1 MVASAFK
8 PGFQFTELPFDG
20 PAPPV
25 DRELAGITDPDGSA
39 PADPESEYASRV
51 RGMISDAREFN
62 AEILL
67 PLRVR
72 GIRLYLGLE
81 PAMDEDTGSS
91 TIVKTEVRDTIL
103 AMLPS
108 LMRIFTGQDGVTN
121 FLPNS
126 AAGVDMAEQ
135 ATDYLRYVFFYDNP
149 GYMLLQDVLKDSMIK
164 AMGVAKWWTD
174 ENKEVLEEQYERLS
188 VEQRQF
194 LISQPGVEV
203 VDMQPVPMNQ
213 PDGTIGLSFNMTVR
227 YTKRA
232 PRHKIAAV
240 PPDEFRINRMAT
252 SIKDAALCGQERFA
266 TKTELMLKKVPE
278 ELIDDHAD
286 FSGGDLRFSE
296 ERMLRNMGSD
306 SPFGRDSMEP
316 VVRWGDY
323 YIRVDKNGDGIA
335 ELRHINTIGDNETIV
350 FDEPAT
356 RAKYA
361 ICCVDPEPHSIV
373 GHGVAELVADL
384 QVIGSNLLRGALD
397 SLAASIYPRLVG
409 VENLVDWDDVLNTA
423 IGAPIKVKDIGALT
437 QLNYN
442 FNGDAAFGMMERLD
456 AIRIARTGI
465 TEQSKGLDPKAL
477 QSTTLKGVDM
487 IVQGA
492 QERIELVARTAASTF
507 MVDLMSGLLQET
519 VDNPVPERVIQLRGK
534 YVPVNPSQFDATM
547 TCVPNPAMGRGSDMD
562 RYMMLQFIL
571 QQQMTIMQASPL
583 NPLVSPM
590 EMRNTYEDTLAIAG
604 MKNSTR
610 YFKPCGPEEVQQFMQ
625 AIQQKEN
632 PEMVYAKAEADKVRA
647 SVIKLLTDSR
657 VKVEDLSMTDDR
669 ERDRDEAK
677 ALLEAAKIDAQY
689 GAQVDTA
696 AIRALWS
703 APRIPPAGT
712 GGDGESAAPE
722 GGPPQPG
729 AGGLPPAD
737 AQPPP
742 TPGPK
747 PPLPMRSALGSGPP
761 QLASG
766 GMPSGLLNGPAPA

>member
-8 PGFQFTELPFDG
+8 PGFQFTELPFDDRA
-20 PAPPV
+20 PAV
-25 DRELAGITDPDGSA
+25 GREMSGITDPDGLA
-39 PADPESEYASRV
+39 PGEPESDYASRV

-62 AEILL
+62 AEVLM

-81 PAMDEDTGSS
+81 PGLDEDAGSS

-126 AAGVDMAEQ
+126 EQGVDMAEQ
-135 ATDYLRYVFFYDNP
+135 ATDYLRYVFFYDNS

-164 AMGVAKWWTD
+164 AMGIAKWWTD

-188 VEQRQF
+188 MEQRQF

-227 YTKRA
+227 YTRRA
-232 PRHKIAAV
+232 PRHKLAAV

-252 SIKDAALCGQERFA
+252 NIKDSALTGQERFA
-266 TKTELMLKKVPE
+266 TKSELMLQGVPE
-278 ELIDDHAD
+278 ELITENAD
-286 FSGGDLRFSE
+286 FSGGDMRFSE

-335 ELRHINTIGDNETIV
+335 ELRHINTIGDNDTIV

-442 FNGDAAFGMMERLD
+442 FNGDAAFVMMERLD

-519 VDNPVPERVIQLRGK
+519 VDNPVPERVVQLRGK
-534 YVPVNPSQFDATM
+534 YIAVNPSQFDATM

-562 RYMMLQFIL
+562 RYMMLQWIG

-583 NPLVSPM
+583 NPLVTPM
-590 EMRNTYEDTLAIAG
+590 EVRNTYEDTLAIAG

-610 YFKPCGPEEVQQFMQ
+610 YFKPVGPAEVQQFMQ

-657 VKVEDLSMTDDR
+657 VKIEDLSMADDR
-669 ERDRDEAK
+669 ERDKTEGAQM
-677 ALLEAAKIDAQY
+677 LEAAKIDAQY

-696 AIRALWS
+696 AIRTLWS
-703 APRIPPAGT
+703 APRVPPASLGG
-712 GGDGESAAPE
+712 GGDSAAPE
-722 GGPPQPG
+722 GGPAAPG
-729 AGGLPPAD
+729 VGGMSPD
-737 AQPPP
+737 GAQPSP

-747 PPLPMRSALGSGPP
+747 PPLPQRTALGAGPP
-761 QLASG
+761 QLANG
-766 GMPSGLLNGPAPA
+766 GMPSGLLNGPPPA